1 MADQPAPKK
10 TKSKPKPKEL
20 IGKRV
25 LVGVCYVDRTNK
37 VLARRQIYG
46 TVCRADATEGI
57 VVRVEGS
64 EREYKLPPD
73 FAAFKPAPEG
83 VYRLRSSGETV
94 AHPDFVSTWTLRLA
108 GPAKRPR
115 DQGGPRPVQPVQGR

>member
-1 MADQPAPKK
+1 MADHPAPERL
-10 TKSKPKPKEL
+10 KPSQL

-25 LVGVCYVDRTNK
+25 LVGVCYVDCNEK

-46 TVCRADATEGI
+46 TVCRADEGEGI
-57 VVRVEGS
+57 VVRVAGS

-83 VYRLRSSGETV
+83 TYRLRSSGEMV
-94 AHPDFVSTWTLRLA
+94 AEPDFVSTWTLRLT
-108 GPAKRPR
+108 GPTKRLV
-115 DQGGPRPVQPVQGR
+115 DEGGRAPV